1 MKSICCILFFLL
13 LFFVTSA
20 QERQSLRLTIGPSI
34 PVGAFGGQDG
44 LTTAD
49 GLAYLG
55 GLVDLS
61 YDLRFGH
68 SAFGFIA
75 TGRVR
80 LNPINGTASLARI
93 ERLDTGYNMSVSK
106 RSWVTGAVFAGISH
120 QWSPGGKWMVFESVE
135 AGVAEAIL
143 PSSSF
148 TGLRNSVAYPGS
160 QDYLVGNSKKVTSV
174 APTGLFKFGARYPL
188 THHFFFLAY
197 LDFWYLRAKMN
208 TISYFAANTQGLNV
222 PGVYTLANSKG
233 LTQALTYGYDYTQE
247 MNSVDLGLGLA
258 FRF

>member
-1 MKSICCILFFLL
+1 MKRIHCILFL
-13 LFFVTSA
+13 LFVSIVSRA
-20 QERQSLRLTIGPSI
+20 QERQSLRLTIGPSV
-34 PVGAFGGQDG
+34 PVGNFAGQDG
-44 LTTAD
+44 LSTSN

-68 SAFGFIA
+68 SGFGFTA

-80 LNPINGTASLARI
+80 LNPINGNASLARI
-93 ERLDTGYNMSVSK
+93 ERVDTGYTISATK
-106 RSWVTGAVFAGISH
+106 RSWVTGAVFAGVSH

-135 AGVAEAIL
+135 FGVAEAIL

-160 QDYLVGNSKKVTSV
+160 QDYLVGVSSRVTSV
-174 APTGLFKFGARYPL
+174 EPTGLLKVGARYPL

-197 LDFWYLRAKMN
+197 LDFWYLQTKFN
-208 TISYFAANTQGLNV
+208 NFSYYAANTQGLDV
-222 PGVYTLANSKG
+222 PGVYTLGNSHG
-233 LTQALTYGYDYTQE
+233 LTQVNSYGYDYT
-247 MNSVDLGLGLA
+247 
-258 FRF
+258 